1 MARRVLT
8 IAACVVALALPPLN
22 AVAAAR
28 AKSVT
33 KTVLG
38 SNVTCKKW
46 GQLQLHLKITQSVVG
61 GKVKAFKILAV
72 TWPVWPQHTVRSVFI
87 IGPDKKVKLM
97 ITYPASTGR
106 NFDEVLRVV
115 DALQLTAKHG
125 VSTPVNWKPGSDV
138 VIPAAMPEEQ
148 VKRLFPDGYKTLK
161 PYLRLGKQPK

>member
-8 IAACVVALALPPLN
+8 IAACVIALALPPLN

-38 SNVTCKKW
+38 SNVTCNKW

-87 IGPDKKVKLM
+87 NQKALPLLQQQV
-97 ITYPASTGR
+97 
-106 NFDEVLRVV
+106 
-115 DALQLTAKHG
+115 LQLQSGKIETISGATDVSVAFKQSLQAALLAAK
-125 VSTPVNWKPGSDV
+125 TP
-138 VIPAAMPEEQ
+138 
-148 VKRLFPDGYKTLK
+148 
-161 PYLRLGKQPK
+161 